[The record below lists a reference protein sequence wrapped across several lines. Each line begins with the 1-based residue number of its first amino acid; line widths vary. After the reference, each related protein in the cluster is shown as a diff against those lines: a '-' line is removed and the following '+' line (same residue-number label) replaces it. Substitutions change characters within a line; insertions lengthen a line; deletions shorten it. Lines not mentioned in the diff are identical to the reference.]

1 MTAANNSKRL
11 LVTAALVIFLL
22 LLAVGLWMR
31 MSDHHHH
38 HHFGNERFESAG
50 VIVDRPYSFQG
61 HGQVQGVY
69 FGQLKTIDSEDK
81 LVGAT
86 TPIAE
91 RVEIHHMAMQ
101 DSVMRMR
108 EVANVAITSGGSANF
123 EKGAS
128 DGYHLMLFKPS
139 AQVKVGDTFPMTLVF
154 ENAGPVVI
162 KVLMETWEGHE
173 DHGHGDHKH

>member
-1 MTAANNSKRL
+1 MTAGNNTKRL
-11 LVTAALVIFLL
+11 LMTAVVLILL
-22 LLAVGLWMR
+22 LLVAAALWMR
-31 MSDHHHH
+31 MSDH

-50 VIVDRPYSFQG
+50 VIIDHPYSFEG
-61 HGQVQGVY
+61 HGAVQGVY
-69 FGQLKTIDSEDK
+69 FGQLKTIESEDK

-108 EVANVAITSGGSANF
+108 EVAQVAITTDGSANF
-123 EKGAS
+123 KKGAT

-139 AQVKVGDTFPMTLVF
+139 AQIKVGDSFPLTLVF
-154 ENAGPVVI
+154 ENAGPISI
-162 KVLMETWEGHE
+162 KVLMESMEGHE
-173 DHGHGDHKH
+173 GHDHGEHKH